1 MEGLGIGGAVFF
13 LKTPKKVEKQ
23 ITQIYYDKGQAV
35 IIEPNTPRWNELM
48 GRFKLSE
55 FFLSPELWSAAQS
68 IRELREE
75 LFKDK
80 DKIRIVVKRTVE
92 GFGDVIMMTVIPKA
106 FKEAFGNDVDVDV
119 FVDPSFVQLLEGNP
133 YIDKI
138 LIQEFDEKKY
148 DLVLN
153 ANSIDFKTETKENE
167 IEQKCRRNR
176 TNLYLQQLGLW
187 LIDRTP
193 VYVVSEK
200 EKKWARDFLGGM
212 SRPIIAVQMEASVIS
227 KTYPHMQK
235 VVEDLIGSRYG
246 VIVLDERH
254 PDGKYMYTLRQMA
267 ALINESDIVVAPDS
281 LALHLAGALK
291 KRGVGI
297 FGYTDGEIIT
307 QDYEKIHPFQA
318 VCPYKKAPCWWTIDC
333 LEGDS
338 TREKEIAG
346 HCHCLEQLEHNW
358 ILAAIEAQR
367 GWWSEPPV
375 FLTMLTYNL
384 LNMTKKAIA
393 SIKSKHNYK
402 LMVVDN
408 ESTDGTQEW
417 LKEQGISFVS
427 KKSSVSEAQNIAMT
441 EFLTG
446 DGKYFIF
453 LNNDIVLRMDY
464 IDELIAAQKRTGAW
478 GLVGSITRSVPAW
491 AIDDIKITDKW
502 DKECIDIP
510 AGSYSATLLTRKCIE
525 KVGFFD
531 EQYTPRYIEDN
542 DYTLRIRLSGGSFF
556 LTNYAQFFH
565 VLGATVKS
573 HPEEMKRYG
582 ERWDKNIAK
591 FKTKFGIHPH
601 EAQDLKKLGLEWYS
615 VIYSKMPID
624 VMDEA
629 ASRAE
634 RFGVLVQRNM
644 GGFGDI
650 IFTTIV
656 AKALKERYGSK
667 IQVDYAV
674 PKKFER
680 VLVGNP
686 NINKIHEFGHQN
698 GVYRFVVELT
708 DLEYRVELNEIQKY
722 GEVRTP
728 RTQIYLDVLGIKDCS
743 TIKPDYFVLSDEMKW
758 AKDWWGEGSPKVVV
772 IQKGSNLLKVW
783 PGMNDLV
790 SRLKGRV
797 VFLDKLGVDFRK
809 AGALVAT
816 ADYVVSPDTGISNLA
831 GALDIPVITIFGNRN
846 GKVFEQMYDS
856 MISVQGNCPYSYQ
869 YKDYCDFKTPC
880 FGDAPHRQKE
890 NIDVPECLKRLKV
903 EEVYKEVREILDK

>member
-1 MEGLGIGGAVFF
+1 MEVLGIGGTVFF
-13 LKTPKKVEKQ
+13 LKTPKKVGKQ
-23 ITQIYYDKGQAV
+23 ITQIFYDKGQTI
-35 IIEPNTPRWNELM
+35 IIEPNTPRWNELL

-55 FFLSPELWSAAQS
+55 YFLSPELWGAAQS
-68 IRELREE
+68 IKELRKE
-75 LFKDK
+75 LFKGK

-106 FKEAFGNDVDVDV
+106 FKEAFGDDVEVDV
-119 FVDPSFVQLLEGNP
+119 FVTPNFVQLLEGNP
-133 YIDKI
+133 YINKI
-138 LIQEFDEKKY
+138 LVGEFNEKDY

-153 ANSIDFKTETKENE
+153 ANSIDFKTETKESE
-167 IEQKCRRNR
+167 IEQEYCRNR

-200 EKKWARDFLGGM
+200 EKKWAGDVLVRM
-212 SRPIIAVQMEASVIS
+212 PRPIIAVQMKASVKA

-235 VVEDLIGSRYG
+235 VVEDLIGSRCG
-246 VIVLDERH
+246 VIVLDERY

-267 ALINESDIVVAPDS
+267 ALINESDIIVAPDS

-291 KRGVGI
+291 KRGIGI
-297 FGYTDGEIIT
+297 FGYTDGKVIA

-333 LEGDS
+333 LKGDS

-358 ILAAIEAQR
+358 ILEAIETQR
-367 GWWSEPPV
+367 VEWSKPPV

-393 SIKSKHNYK
+393 SIKSKYNYK

-408 ESTDGTQEW
+408 VSTDGTQEW
-417 LKEQGISFVS
+417 LKEQGIPFVS
-427 KKSSVSEAQNIAMT
+427 KKSSVAEAQNIAMK
-441 EFLTG
+441 EFLKG
-446 DGKYFIF
+446 DGEYFVL

-478 GLVGSITRSVPAW
+478 GIVGELVSGTPPW
-491 AIDDIKITDKW
+491 AVDDVKITDKW

-510 AGSYSATLLTRKCIE
+510 AGSYSATLLTRECIE
-525 KVGFFD
+525 KVGLFD
-531 EQYTPRYIEDN
+531 KQYTPRYIEDN
-542 DYTLRIRLSGGSFF
+542 DYTLRIRLSGGSFY
-556 LTNYAQFFH
+556 LTSYAQFYH
-565 VLGATVKS
+565 ALGAVIKA
-573 HPEEMKRYG
+573 HPEEAKRNL

-601 EAQDLKKLGLEWYS
+601 DAQDLKKLGLEWYS
-615 VIYSKMPID
+615 AIYGKKPID
-624 VMDEA
+624 VLDEVA
-629 ASRAE
+629 KASTK
-634 RFGVLVQRNM
+634 FGVLVQRNM

-656 AKALKERYGSK
+656 AKALKERYGDK
-667 IQVDYAV
+667 IWVDYAV
-674 PKKFER
+674 PRQFKQ

-686 NINKIHEFGHQN
+686 NINEVYEFGHSHGAYQ
-698 GVYRFVVELT
+698 FVVELT

-722 GEVRTP
+722 GEVKTP
-728 RTQIYLDVLGIKDCS
+728 RTKIYLDVLGIENCS
-743 TIKPDYFVLSDEMKW
+743 TIKPDYFVLPDEMEW
-758 AKDWWGEGSPKVVV
+758 AETWWGNEHPRVIV

-797 VFLDKLGVDFRK
+797 VFLDKLGLGFRR

-816 ADYVVSPDTGISNLA
+816 ADYVISPDTGISNLA
-831 GALDIPVITIFGNRN
+831 GALDVPVVTIFGNRN
-846 GKVFEQMYDS
+846 GKVFEEMYSS
-856 MISVQGNCPYSYQ
+856 MISVQGNCPYS
-869 YKDYCDFKTPC
+869 DCNYCDFLTPC
-880 FGDAPHRQKE
+880 FGDAPHRAKE
-890 NIDVPECLKRLKV
+890 NIDVPDCLKNLKT
-903 EEVYKEVREILDK
+903 ETVYKIIKEIIGGKK